1 MSEAKQNDAV
11 GNGKP
16 NGKPTVLSHGM
27 GLDAVPP
34 SWPALTLDEVARLL
48 RHYPQV
54 GTVTRLNWHS
64 PRPFS
69 SACVADTESGPV
81 FVKRLLQQ
89 IRTAD
94 ELMEEHRFMAHL
106 RQHGLAVS
114 EILQTSDGNTAHADG
129 NWTYELQRLGQG
141 VDRYRDA
148 TSWTPFV
155 STADAAAAG
164 SALARLHLAARG
176 YDAPARS
183 TKLLASGF
191 TLFNTENPQEVIK
204 RTGRYIQERPALA
217 DYLAR
222 RDWLQEMSRVLLPF
236 HARLSPSLHGLTPL
250 WTHNDWHAS
259 NLLWQAQG
267 VNQARSAVTTVVDF
281 GLADRTC
288 AVYDLANAIERNLIE
303 WLALPSASSGQ
314 RHLVH
319 IDQLDAMLDAYEA
332 VAPLSALEAAAL
344 PAMLPLVHIEF
355 ALSELAYF
363 HGVQHSAE
371 NAALAY
377 DTYFLG
383 HAAWF
388 HSDAGRYLLD
398 HLQRRCEHK
407 TEPQES

>member
-1 MSEAKQNDAV
+1 MSDPRQDDAI
-11 GNGKP
+11 GQDLP
-16 NGKPTVLSHGM
+16 AVLSHGM
-27 GLDAVPP
+27 GLDAVAS
-34 SWPALTLDEVARLL
+34 SWPALTLGEVARLL

-54 GTVTRLNWHS
+54 GAVTRLNWHS

-81 FVKRLLQQ
+81 FVKRLLRV

-94 ELMEEHRFMAHL
+94 ELMDEHRFMAHL
-106 RQHGLAVS
+106 RQHGMAVS
-114 EILQTSDGNTAHADG
+114 EVLQAIDGSSAHADG
-129 NWTYELQRLGQG
+129 DWTYEVQRVGHG

-155 STADAAAAG
+155 NTADAAAAG

-176 YDAPARS
+176 YDAPARG

-191 TLFNTENPQEVIK
+191 TLFNVEDPQEVLRRI
-204 RTGRYIQERPALA
+204 GHYIQERPALA
-217 DYLAR
+217 DYLAQR
-222 RDWLQEMSRVLLPF
+222 AWQQDVTRVLLPF
-236 HARLSPSLHGLTPL
+236 HARLSPMLHGLAPL

-267 VNQARSAVTTVVDF
+267 PAAVATVLDF

-288 AVYDLANAIERNLIE
+288 AAYDLAIAIERNMIA
-303 WLALPSASSGQ
+303 WLALPSTTVNQ
-314 RHLVH
+314 RSLVH

-332 VAPLSALEAAAL
+332 VRPLSALEAAAL
-344 PAMLPLVHIEF
+344 PALLPLAHAEF

-363 HGVQHSAE
+363 HGVQKSAE
-371 NAALAY
+371 NSALAY

-383 HAAWF
+383 HAEWF
-388 HSDAGRYLLD
+388 NSDTGQYLLD
-398 HLQRRCEHK
+398 HLQRRSDRK
-407 TEPQES
+407 NNLQES

>member
-1 MSEAKQNDAV
+1 MSDARQNDAID
-11 GNGKP
+11 NGM
-16 NGKPTVLSHGM
+16 PTVLSHGM
-27 GLDAVPP
+27 GLDAVTP
-34 SWPALTLDEVARLL
+34 SWPALTLDEVARLS
-48 RHYPQV
+48 RRYPQIGMV
-54 GTVTRLNWHS
+54 KRLNWHS

-114 EILQTSDGNTAHADG
+114 EVLQASDGSTASADG
-129 NWTYELQRLGQG
+129 DWTYEVQRVGQG

-164 SALARLHLAARG
+164 SALAMLHLAARG

-191 TLFNTENPQEVIK
+191 TLFNTEDPQQVLQ

-217 DYLAR
+217 DYLAQ
-222 RDWLQEMSRVLLPF
+222 RDWQQDVTRVLLPF
-236 HARLSPSLHGLTPL
+236 HARLSPMLHGLTPL

-259 NLLWQAQG
+259 NLLWQARG
-267 VNQARSAVTTVVDF
+267 RSAVTTVLDF

-288 AVYDLANAIERNLIE
+288 AVYDLAIAIERNLIE
-303 WLALPSASSGQ
+303 WLALPSTPVPLDQ
-314 RHLVH
+314 RALVH

-332 VAPLSALEAAAL
+332 VRPLSALEAAAL
-344 PAMLPLVHIEF
+344 AALLPVVHAEF

-363 HGVQHSAE
+363 HGVQKSAE
-371 NAALAY
+371 NSALAY

-383 HAAWF
+383 HAEWF
-388 HSDAGRYLLD
+388 NSDAGEYLLD
-398 HLQRRCEHK
+398 HLQRRCNRKIHR
-407 TEPQES
+407 QES